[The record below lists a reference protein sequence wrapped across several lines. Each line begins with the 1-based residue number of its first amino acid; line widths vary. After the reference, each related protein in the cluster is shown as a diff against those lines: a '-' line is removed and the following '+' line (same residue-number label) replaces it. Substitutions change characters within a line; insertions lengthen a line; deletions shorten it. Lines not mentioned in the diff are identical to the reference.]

1 MATKVEFEPNDL
13 CVLHISGTLKQ
24 SEFAA
29 TQKDLARKIDS
40 GSKPRILAIVESFE
54 GWERGAD
61 WNDLDFL
68 VSHSGEIARI
78 AIVADPKWEA
88 QALAFAG
95 AGVRKA
101 PVKFFPP
108 TQSKQARSWVAQ

>member
-1 MATKVEFEPNDL
+1 MPVQVGYEANDL

-29 TQKDLARKIDS
+29 TQKDLARKIDT
-40 GSKPRILAIVESFE
+40 GSKPRVLAIVESFD
-54 GWERGAD
+54 GWEQKAD

-68 VSHSGEIARI
+68 VSHSGAIARI
-78 AIVADPKWEA
+78 AVVADPKWETR
-88 QALAFAG
+88 ALAFAG

-101 PVKFFPP
+101 PVRFFSS
-108 TQSKQARSWVAQ
+108 TELDKARTWLKE

>member
-1 MATKVEFEPNDL
+1 MPLDVDYEPNDL
-13 CVLHISGTLKQ
+13 CVLRIRGTLKQ

-29 TQKDLARKIDS
+29 TQKDLADKIDT
-40 GSKPRILAIVESFE
+40 GSKPRVLAIVESFE
-54 GWERGAD
+54 GWERGKD

-68 VSHSGEIARI
+68 VSHSGEIAKI
-78 AIVADPKWEA
+78 AIVADPKWET

-101 PVKFFPP
+101 PVKFFPEEELA
-108 TQSKQARSWVAQ
+108 QARSWIAS

>member
-1 MATKVEFEPNDL
+1 MSLQVEYEADNL
-13 CVLHISGTLKQ
+13 CVLRISGTLQQ

-29 TQKDLARKIDS
+29 TQKGLAQKIDL
-40 GSKPRILAIVESFE
+40 GSKPRVLAIVENFD

-68 VSHSGEIARI
+68 VEHGGEIAKI
-78 AIVADPKWEA
+78 AVVVDPKWET

-95 AGVRKA
+95 AGVRRA
-101 PVKFFPP
+101 PVKFFP
-108 TQSKQARSWVAQ
+108 SAEIDQARRWIAE